1 MQSYPNISNSIKPI
15 KRWGQHF
22 LKDKNLAKAIISL
35 HNPRKEEIH
44 LEIGPGTGQ
53 LTELLLQKCRLLIA
67 VEIDERLAETLQE
80 RFSDKENLVILCQ
93 DVLKTDIGKICA
105 QYSSERKKLRIIGN
119 IPFYIS
125 SPLLHH
131 LIKFRNYITDMTLML
146 QEEVAKRIIA
156 EHNSKDYGYLSLM
169 INFYCNTEI
178 CRKIP
183 RQSFYPKPK
192 VDATIVR
199 LKILIQPRYNIA
211 NESFFFQLIK
221 SAFSYRRKTISN
233 SLAKSKFL
241 PLSKYQLNA
250 EIKKAG
256 ISPKSRAESLSLN
269 EYFQLYRQLITYIEV
284 V

>member
-1 MQSYPNISNSIKPI
+1 MQSFPISLNSTKPK

-22 LKDKNLAKAIISL
+22 LKDKNLAQAIISL

-53 LTELLLQKCRLLIA
+53 LTELLLQECKLLIA

-80 RFSDKENLVILCQ
+80 RFADKQNLIILSQ
-93 DVLKTDIGKICA
+93 DVLKIDISKICA
-105 QYSSERKKLRIIGN
+105 QYSSEEKKLRIIGN

-131 LIKFRNYITDMTLML
+131 LIKFRHYIKDMTLML
-146 QEEVAKRIIA
+146 QEEVAKRIVA
-156 EHNSKDYGYLSLM
+156 EHNSKDYGYLSLK

-192 VDATIVR
+192 VDAAIVR
-199 LKILIQPRYNIA
+199 LIILPQPRFNIA

-221 SAFSYRRKTISN
+221 SAFSHRRKTLSN
-233 SLAKSKFL
+233 SLAKSKLL
-241 PLSKYQLNA
+241 PLSKYQLNM
-250 EIKKAG
+250 EINKTG
-256 ISPKSRAESLSLN
+256 ISPKRRAESLSLN
-269 EYFQLYRQLITYIEV
+269 EYFQLYRQLIKYIEAE
-284 V
+284 